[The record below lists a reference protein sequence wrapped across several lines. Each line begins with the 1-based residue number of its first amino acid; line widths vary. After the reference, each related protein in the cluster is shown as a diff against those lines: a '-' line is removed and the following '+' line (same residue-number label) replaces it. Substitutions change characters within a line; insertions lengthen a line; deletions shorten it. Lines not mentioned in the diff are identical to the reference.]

1 MGGDDDR
8 FFGVSIFEDLEQGE
22 AEVLVEWL
30 EAEVVKDEQGYFFD
44 LVEDFDI
51 RAVEFGGCDFF
62 DEAVHV
68 EIECFVSHLA
78 GMSAQGAGEERFSA
92 SGGSGDEQVLGLT
105 DEVAGGQ
112 QGELFG
118 VQVTVG
124 RTMYLGQHGIEAEF
138 GQGEVELAFSVLA
151 VECFGL
157 GECGKQVVC
166 VGLLLGWEF

>member
-1 MGGDDDR
+1 MGGDNDG

-68 EIECFVSHLA
+68 EIERFVAHLA
-78 GMSAQGAGEERFSA
+78 GMSE
-92 SGGSGDEQVLGLT
+92 GLRT
-105 DEVAGGQ
+105 NVTARRKAVSILLRLDAVWKSSLHCNSHKHNTLHPDYPG
-112 QGELFG
+112 LFIFI
-118 VQVTVG
+118 
-124 RTMYLGQHGIEAEF
+124 Y
-138 GQGEVELAFSVLA
+138 
-151 VECFGL
+151 
-157 GECGKQVVC
+157 
-166 VGLLLGWEF
+166 